1 MKPALDDPSA
11 PPLSPT
17 EVRSIIWGVLLAMFL
32 AALDQTIVAT
42 AMPSIGRDLGS
53 MEYLPWVVTAYLV
66 AATAVTP
73 LYGKSS
79 DIYGRRA
86 TLLVS
91 ISVFLVG
98 SVLCAV
104 APTMPMLVLAR
115 ALQGLGGGGLLSL
128 GQTIIAD
135 IITPR
140 ERARYQIY
148 IAGVFVVASVTGPI
162 LGGLIAQYVHW
173 SAIFWVNLPFGLAAF
188 WLTYSLLR
196 KLPRHERPH
205 RLDVLGAGLMVGA
218 TITFMVGLN
227 WGGVYYEWHAPQVVL
242 ILAASAVLWVL
253 FGLRL
258 ALAPEPLIPSAVLS
272 NNVVAT
278 GTFAAFFCMGTFIGL
293 TIFVPIYLEMH
304 YGLTASHSGLALLP
318 LMAGTV
324 AGATISARVM
334 VRVDRYKRLPMVGL
348 ALATCS
354 LAFLAMASQPV
365 PLGLFL
371 VLFGVASL
379 GLGSLLPVTTIAIQN
394 AVEPHQMGTAT
405 ATMNF
410 FRQLGGALIV
420 ALFGII
426 ILGDVPA
433 EKIRGLTPET
443 FSVLARSGELSDAY
457 QGLFGAAT
465 FFLALAFL
473 FFTFMQ
479 ERPLRGGPVRPSSG
493 DVA

>member
-1 MKPALDDPSA
+1 MKPALDDHSA
-11 PPLSPT
+11 PPLSLT

-98 SVLCAV
+98 SVLCAL

-218 TITFMVGLN
+218 TITFMIGLN
-227 WGGVYYEWHAPQVVL
+227 WG
-242 ILAASAVLWVL
+242 ASIMN
-253 FGLRL
+253 GTRRRL
-258 ALAPEPLIPSAVLS
+258 S
-272 NNVVAT
+272 
-278 GTFAAFFCMGTFIGL
+278 
-293 TIFVPIYLEMH
+293 
-304 YGLTASHSGLALLP
+304 
-318 LMAGTV
+318 
-324 AGATISARVM
+324 
-334 VRVDRYKRLPMVGL
+334 
-348 ALATCS
+348 
-354 LAFLAMASQPV
+354 
-365 PLGLFL
+365 
-371 VLFGVASL
+371 
-379 GLGSLLPVTTIAIQN
+379 
-394 AVEPHQMGTAT
+394 
-405 ATMNF
+405 
-410 FRQLGGALIV
+410 
-420 ALFGII
+420 
-426 ILGDVPA
+426 
-433 EKIRGLTPET
+433 
-443 FSVLARSGELSDAY
+443 
-457 QGLFGAAT
+457 
-465 FFLALAFL
+465 
-473 FFTFMQ
+473 
-479 ERPLRGGPVRPSSG
+479 
-493 DVA
+493 